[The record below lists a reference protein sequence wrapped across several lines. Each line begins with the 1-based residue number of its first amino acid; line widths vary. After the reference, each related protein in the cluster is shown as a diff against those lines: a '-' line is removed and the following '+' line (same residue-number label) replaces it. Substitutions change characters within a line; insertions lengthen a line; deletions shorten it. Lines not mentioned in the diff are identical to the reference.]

1 MEHQVSFFAEPR
13 SWVAIAFVIFFVIF
27 GKKLWG
33 VLAGILDKRADTIR
47 TELSEAERLRGE
59 AEAMLKDSAFEVTPV
74 DGSCTVMLAV
84 PCAATSVL
92 EPVINFVPLFTV

>member
-1 MEHQVSFFAEPR
+1 VPLIEGFTA
-13 SWVAIAFVIFFVIF
+13 
-27 GKKLWG
+27 LLL
-33 VLAGILDKRADTIR
+33 LAGVPSGATVIICTTPAVPT
-47 TELSEAERLRGE
+47 A